1 MGHVS
6 RTPAGKFRAN
16 WRDPAGAQKA
26 KTFATKREAVAF
38 LAQTE
43 TAKHSGTY
51 VSPHAGRVLFGEH
64 AGEWMTARRTADTTT
79 ARDRSVMRT
88 HVLPQWGAWPLSRV
102 DEMAVQKW
110 ITDLAGRRS
119 HAVVAKSLQ
128 LTSGVLRSAVRN
140 RLIAMNPCDG
150 VRVPAARKRDTDDLI
165 ISRADLR
172 DVLLPVVPAR
182 HRALVATA
190 AGAGLRWGEAVG
202 LCRDAVDLDRARLSV
217 LRTVIEVDGN
227 TSMKPFPKSS
237 AGRRT
242 IPLPAWVVTL
252 LREHLDTYPLG
263 AAGLVFA
270 NEVGGALRR
279 GLFRTRIWRPALVR
293 SGMLGTVTAEGD
305 KFAGCWTDEDGM
317 PGHELFATEPAAVK
331 HVAKHQA
338 GGLRFHDLRHS
349 YATWLVDDGVPPTMV
364 MRVMG
369 HEKVT
374 TTLELYAR
382 RTDDADRI
390 LRALTDA
397 DPDDGP
403 EDGAAGVPARVR

>member
-26 KTFATKREAVAF
+26 KTFATKREANAF
-38 LAQTE
+38 LAQIE
-43 TAKHSGTY
+43 SAKNGGIY
-51 VSPHAGRVLFGEH
+51 VSPHAGRVLFAEH
-64 AGEWMTARRTADTTT
+64 AGEWMTARRTATTTT
-79 ARDRSVMRT
+79 ARDESVMRV
-88 HVLPQWGAWPLSRV
+88 HVLAQWGPWPLSRI
-102 DEMAVQKW
+102 DELSVQTW
-110 ITDLAGRRS
+110 VTGLASRRS
-119 HAVVAKSLQ
+119 QAVVSKCLQ
-128 LTSGVLRSAVRN
+128 LASGVLRSAVRN
-140 RLIAMNPCDG
+140 RLIAVNPCEG
-150 VRVPAARKRDTDDLI
+150 VKVPPVRKQDTADLV
-165 ISRADLR
+165 ISRSELR
-172 DVLLPVVPAR
+172 DVLLPEVPSR

-190 AGAGLRWGEAVG
+190 AGAGLRWGEVAG
-202 LCRDAVDLDRARLSV
+202 LCRDAVDLDRGRLSV
-217 LRTVIEVDGN
+217 IRTVIEVNGN

-242 IPLPAWVVTL
+242 IPLPAWVVAL
-252 LREHLDTYPLG
+252 LRGHLDMYPLG
-263 AAGLVFA
+263 AGGLIFA

-279 GLFRTRIWRPALVR
+279 SLFRSRVWRPSLVR
-293 SGMLGTVTAEGD
+293 VGMLGTVTAEGD
-305 KFAGCWTDEDGM
+305 KFAAYWTDADGV
-317 PGHELFATEPAAVK
+317 PDHALFRTRAAAVK
-331 HVAKHQA
+331 HVVKHQA

-390 LRALTDA
+390 LRALTDDDA
-397 DPDDGP
+397 D
-403 EDGAAGVPARVR
+403 EC